1 MPWHVETD
9 HSDCEGFAVVKD
21 ASGEIVGCHRTET
34 QAKAQLAALNIA
46 EDDEDDDY
54 SQDQDELDDR
64 ALPADT
70 PNRALAE
77 AILADIHHRD

>member
-21 ASGEIVGCHRTET
+21 SSGEVVGCHRTET

-46 EDDEDDDY
+46 ENDEDDDY
-54 SQDQDELDDR
+54 SDDELDDR
-64 ALPADT
+64 ASPADT

-77 AILADIHHRD
+77 AILADIHYRD